1 MKGQAT
7 INGKDLWTTYKAN
20 LIKGAYKELDKDLN
34 AKDNVKNTSRLEDGD
49 RISVSPNGQRFK
61 SRDFSISFL
70 IQGDNYADMV
80 ANYANLINDVSQNI
94 VNFGVKKLSNVY
106 KIIFNELQDIT
117 DYPKESM
124 RVVKIKFTEPNPKDR
139 EHL

>member
-7 INGKDLWTTYKAN
+7 IDGKDIWLTYRAN
-20 LIKGAYKELDKDLN
+20 LIKGAYKELSKDLS
-34 AKDNVKNTSRLEDGD
+34 AKDCVKNTSRLEDGD
-49 RISVSPNGQRFK
+49 RISVSPDGQKFK

-70 IQGDNYADMV
+70 VEGDNHADML
-80 ANYANLINDVSQNI
+80 ANYANFMYALSSNI
-94 VNFGVKKLSNVY
+94 INFGVKKLGNVY
-106 KIIFNELQDIT
+106 KIIFNEVQDVN
-117 DYPKESM
+117 DYNKDCI

>member
-7 INGKDLWTTYKAN
+7 IDGKDIWLTYRAN
-20 LIKGAYKELDKDLN
+20 LIKGAYKELSKDLS
-34 AKDNVKNTSRLEDGD
+34 AKDCVKNTSRLEDGD
-49 RISVSPNGQRFK
+49 RISVSPDGQKFK

-70 IQGDNYADMV
+70 VEGDNYADML
-80 ANYANLINDVSQNI
+80 ANYANFMYALSSNI
-94 VNFGVKKLSNVY
+94 INFGVKKLGNVY
-106 KIIFNELQDIT
+106 KIIFNEVQDVT
-117 DYPKESM
+117 DYNKDCI

>member
-7 INGKDLWTTYKAN
+7 INGKDIWVYYKAN
-20 LIKGAYKELDKDLN
+20 LIKGAYKELCKDLS
-34 AKDNVKNTSRLEDGD
+34 AKDSVKNTSRLEDGD
-49 RISVSPNGQRFK
+49 RISVSTDGLKFK

-70 IQGDNYADMV
+70 VQGSNYADMLS
-80 ANYANLINDVSQNI
+80 NYANLIDAISQNV
-94 VNFGVKKLSNVY
+94 VNFGVKSLGNVY
-106 KIIFNELQDIT
+106 KVIFNEVQDIT
-117 DYPKESM
+117 DYTKESM

>member
-7 INGKDLWTTYKAN
+7 INGKDIWVSYKAN
-20 LIKGAYKELDKDLN
+20 LIKGAYKELSKDLS

-49 RISVSPNGQRFK
+49 RFSVSATGQKFK

-70 IQGDNYADMV
+70 IQGDNYEDMT
-80 ANYANLINDVSQNI
+80 ANYANFIDAVSLNL
-94 VNFGVKKLSNVY
+94 VNFGVKRLANVY
-106 KIIFNELQDIT
+106 KIIFNEIQDIT
-117 DYPKESM
+117 EYRKECM